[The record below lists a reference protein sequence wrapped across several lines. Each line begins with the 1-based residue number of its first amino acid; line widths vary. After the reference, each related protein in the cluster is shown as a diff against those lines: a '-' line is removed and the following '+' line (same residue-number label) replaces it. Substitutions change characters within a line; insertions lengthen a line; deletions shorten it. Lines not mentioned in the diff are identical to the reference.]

1 VGSSLPLSAQ
11 LTLSLL
17 SLLAAAIT
25 VIPATA
31 AITVIP
37 ATAITVTQATT
48 ATTRATTQPTTATA
62 GAATIGLG
70 GGTGTTADIMAAG
83 TGAGGAGDA
92 AGTAAAGTA
101 AGGTAAGGAAAGI
114 GTIDP
119 THRNAP
125 PALATADQ
133 AEGHDRSRRSRSDK
147 VTTVRSEIAAAGIEL
162 GDRTNF
168 GGGAPMRIEREDAI
182 VPVVHIDSVPV
193 RNGHE
198 AGAGR

>member
-1 VGSSLPLSAQ
+1 VGSSLPLRAQ

-25 VIPATA
+25 RPGMA

-48 ATTRATTQPTTATA
+48 ATTQPTTATA

-70 GGTGTTADIMAAG
+70 GGIATTADIMAAG
-83 TGAGGAGDA
+83 AGAGGAAA
-92 AGTAAAGTA
+92 AGGEAAAAGTA
-101 AGGTAAGGAAAGI
+101 AVI

-125 PALATADQ
+125 PPLAIADQ
-133 AEGHDRSRRSRSDK
+133 A
-147 VTTVRSEIAAAGIEL
+147 
-162 GDRTNF
+162 
-168 GGGAPMRIEREDAI
+168 
-182 VPVVHIDSVPV
+182 
-193 RNGHE
+193 
-198 AGAGR
+198 GRP

>member
-101 AGGTAAGGAAAGI
+101 AGGAAAGI

-198 AGAGR
+198 ARAGR